1 MGTVKFHYAEDEEF
15 GSMGWIPLKQPA
27 FNASEGLGVAHD
39 TMEHFTLDGSME
51 DEIMAFGSIFYIRV
65 ETGYLLQNNF
75 SGYSPGKILARDI
88 SGFFRNVWC
97 GGQACVL
104 KPYVGRPRHLDTCL
118 EHDLDEL
125 CRETLLLM
133 RAELED
139 EGDDAWRTF
148 RADNLDLTQ
157 RLKHWIRAGYWKC
170 KARYRGASCFELA
183 DAFDTIVREV
193 KSIKGLEEGERLHCT
208 VRLTKVRQNDFRPVV
223 TVRRLGYEEY

>member
-1 MGTVKFHYAEDEEF
+1 MGTVKFRYAEDEEF
-15 GSMGWIPLKQPA
+15 GSMGWIPLSQPA

-39 TMEHFTLDGSME
+39 TMEHFTLDGTME
-51 DEIMAFGSIFYIRV
+51 EEMLAFGSIFFIRV
-65 ETGYLLQNNF
+65 ETGYLLQNNY
-75 SGYSPGKILARDI
+75 SGYSPGKILAGDV
-88 SGFFRNVWC
+88 SGFFRNAWC

-125 CRETLLLM
+125 CRETLRLI
-133 RAELED
+133 RAELD
-139 EGDDAWRTF
+139 DDDADWRGF
-148 RADNLDLTQ
+148 KANNLDLTQ

-183 DAFDTIVREV
+183 DAFDTIVRDV
-193 KSIKGLEEGERLHCT
+193 NAIKHMEEGERLHCT

-223 TVRRLGYEEY
+223 KLTRLGFGDY